1 MLHLHALQRMLPF
14 LAAAGHSQ
22 YTKSVHLYL
31 QQMQK
36 LKDRHPAVH
45 DAFMQGH
52 HVLRR
57 SDRYWAGLST
67 DLVIEQVLMRSVKS
81 AGGLT
86 RGRGMADSQ
95 RTQWLLSML
104 HTSSLRSVWTVQ
116 RIRVLKLTDTRG
128 TG

>member
-1 MLHLHALQRMLPF
+1 MTKSQLQSRTSHLWLQYMSMVDILRQFLKAERTGNWMLHLHALQRMFPF

-86 RGRGMADSQ
+86 
-95 RTQWLLSML
+95 
-104 HTSSLRSVWTVQ
+104 
-116 RIRVLKLTDTRG
+116 
-128 TG
+128 